1 MCWTR
6 TTVWNRDKIFM
17 LALVS
22 ESTLCKGS
30 TWDSGQSI
38 RTGAH
43 PRRLY
48 TQTLAICL
56 RRLPYPLCITAPYP
70 GPYMALRHRPT
81 EVEMAEKLGLIPAN
95 DAVGT
100 GAADDPN
107 PSPSAAASPPSAQT
121 DLPYGSSAGLD
132 ASDGSAGSGGQPGG
146 GDSEGATSAT
156 SDEQAGGRRVSVD
169 GAGGAAAAPG
179 VISCGEGVSE
189 APGVPTS
196 GGLPAAAASGRAS
209 GAQDRF
215 RPKPRRIT
223 QA

>member
-1 MCWTR
+1 MSVR
-6 TTVWNRDKIFM
+6 VN
-17 LALVS
+17 
-22 ESTLCKGS
+22 TLQGFPLGL
-30 TWDSGQSI
+30 WPSI
-38 RTGAH
+38 RTCAH
-43 PRRLY
+43 PRALY
-48 TQTLAICL
+48 TRTLAMCF
-56 RRLPYPLCITAPYP
+56 RPLHHLDCITAPHP
-70 GPYMALRHRPT
+70 GPYMARRRRPT

-100 GAADDPN
+100 SAADDPN

-132 ASDGSAGSGGQPGG
+132 ASDGSASSGVQPGG

-156 SDEQAGGRRVSVD
+156 SDEQAGGSRVPVD
-169 GAGGAAAAPG
+169 GAGGAAAAPA
-179 VISCGEGVSE
+179 VISSGEGVSE